1 MTPPKVNNPMV
12 TDTKDSEEKEIPNKE
27 LKNMI
32 NEMKENMCKK
42 MNKFKEMKE
51 HDIKR

>member
-1 MTPPKVNNPMV
+1 
-12 TDTKDSEEKEIPNKE
+12 
-27 LKNMI
+27 MI

-51 HDIKR
+51 HDIKRWMNSKKIPTAEWN